1 MDSGGRGTVSA
12 GTTVRALALGRASE
26 KGRKMLSYQHIYHA
40 GNLADVQKHAL
51 LCDMLAYLTVKE
63 KPLSYFETHS
73 GRGLYS
79 LEAAEAVKTGE
90 ASAGIDAVEALGWF
104 EPEHPYARAL
114 RAVRDLHGAR
124 SYPGS
129 PLLARQLLRD
139 QDRMSLAELHP
150 QEHAALDD
158 LFPRRQANVVKQD
171 GYQMVMERTPP
182 EPRRGLLLI
191 DPAYEV
197 KSEYEAIPAFVAK
210 LHRKWNV
217 GVIAIWYPLLTT
229 GAHKPMLQALEAL
242 DLPKVLRH
250 EVRFGPAREGH
261 RMIGSGMFVVNTPFG
276 TEAAAKRLSG
286 LFKSLK

>member
-1 MDSGGRGTVSA
+1 
-12 GTTVRALALGRASE
+12 
-26 KGRKMLSYQHIYHA
+26 MLSYQHIYHA

-51 LCDMLAYLTVKE
+51 LCDMLAYLTVKD
-63 KPLSYFETHS
+63 KPLSYFETHA

-104 EPEHPYARAL
+104 DPDHPYAQAL
-114 RAVRDLHGAR
+114 QAVRDLHGAR

-129 PLLARQLLRD
+129 PLLARQMLRD
-139 QDRMSLAELHP
+139 LDRMSLAELHP

-158 LFPRRQANVVKQD
+158 LFPQRQANVVKQD

-217 GVIAIWYPLLTT
+217 GVIAIWFPLLTT

-242 DLPKVLRH
+242 ELPKVLRH

>member
-1 MDSGGRGTVSA
+1 
-12 GTTVRALALGRASE
+12 
-26 KGRKMLSYQHIYHA
+26 MLSYQHIYHA

-51 LCDMLAYLTVKE
+51 LCQMLAYLTVKD

-73 GRGLYS
+73 GRGLYG
-79 LEAAEAVKTGE
+79 LDAVEAVKTGE
-90 ASAGIDAVEALGWF
+90 AAAGIDAVEARGWF
-104 EPEHPYARAL
+104 DAEHPYMQAL
-114 RAVRDLHGAR
+114 NAVREQHGAR

-150 QEHAALDD
+150 QEFAALDD
-158 LFPRRQANVVKQD
+158 LFPRRAANCVKQD

-182 EPRRGLLLI
+182 EPRRGILLI

-197 KSEYEAIPAFVAK
+197 KSEYDAIPAFVSK

-217 GVIAIWYPLLTT
+217 GVIAIWYPVLTT
-229 GAHKPMLQALEAL
+229 GAHLGMVKALEAL

-250 EVRFGPAREGH
+250 EVSFGPARKGH
-261 RMIGSGMFVVNTPFG
+261 RMVGSGMFVVNTPFG
-276 TEAAAKRLSG
+276 TEDEAQRLSA
-286 LFKSLK
+286 LFNAL